1 MKGACS
7 LTVPEV
13 NNIWRQIC
21 EAPLTRLTSQL
32 SSCGKNGVQ
41 RSWFGW
47 RQGKGQAK
55 TCVFLQTL
63 LCSSCASVVVF
74 RMVSG
79 LLGIG
84 SRGGSSV
91 RGGLTLLVWV
101 QTLHC
106 SVRMSFHQSSRVWV
120 QTLHSSV
127 SMSFHQSSKVWM
139 QTLHSSVR
147 MSFHQSSKVWMQTL
161 HSSVRMTFH
170 QSSTASSANFT
181 LFSQNDISSVLHGFQ
196 CKLYTVQSEWHF
208 ISPPR
213 LPVQTLH
220 CSVRMTFRQSS
231 RVWVQ
236 TLHRS
241 VKM

>member
-7 LTVPEV
+7 FTVPEV

-41 RSWFGW
+41 RSWFAW

-74 RMVSG
+74 RMVTG

-147 MSFHQSSKVWMQTL
+147 ISFHQSSTD
-161 HSSVRMTFH
+161 
-170 QSSTASSANFT
+170 SSANFT
-181 LFSQNDISSVLHGFQ
+181 QFSQNDISSVLHGFQ

-208 ISPPR
+208 VSPPGFECK
-213 LPVQTLH
+213 LYTVQ
-220 CSVRMTFRQSS
+220 
-231 RVWVQ
+231 
-236 TLHRS
+236 
-241 VKM
+241 